1 MKSSIKIATRKSLL
15 AIKQTE
21 IVKDKL
27 LAIDP
32 DLEIEFVELSTEG
45 DDKLDQ
51 SLVKI
56 GGKGLF
62 IKNLENAL
70 LDKKADFA
78 VHSMKDM
85 PYEMPKGLIIAS
97 ILKREDPRDV
107 LVAKVDALS
116 KLAYGAVI
124 GTSSL
129 RRRSQL
135 LRARPDLKVE
145 FIRGNV
151 ITRLKKYDD
160 GEFDAIVLAAA
171 GLKRLGLEDRISF
184 YFSIDE
190 MIPAVGQGAIGLE
203 CREGDDEMI
212 DLLKKINDQL
222 THDCIMAERK
232 VSESLAASCHTPLGA
247 YADINADVMTLRA
260 MVSNTDGDKYI
271 HSKESSGI
279 DHFIK
284 LGEEVA
290 KDLISK
296 GAKGILEHE

>member
-190 MIPAVGQGAIGLE
+190 MI
-203 CREGDDEMI
+203 